1 MKRRRGHAAGA
12 AGGFML
18 IEVLAALA
26 LSGVVFASL
35 FGLLIANVRGINHAA
50 HVSTAMG
57 VAQDKVEQIRGGAAA
72 IGGSDTVTGPGT
84 GESYTRSWTVGAGPS
99 AATKAVTVTV
109 TWRDPL
115 SRTVQLQTVVAQ

>member
-12 AGGFML
+12 AGGFTL

-50 HVSTAMG
+50 HVG
-57 VAQDKVEQIRGGAAA
+57 DGRELRAQLDRRRRTVGGDEGGDRDGHLAGPAQPHGAAPDGRRA
-72 IGGSDTVTGPGT
+72 VGPCAEHGPA
-84 GESYTRSWTVGAGPS
+84 SRS
-99 AATKAVTVTV
+99 
-109 TWRDPL
+109 
-115 SRTVQLQTVVAQ
+115 SRCSPRCCC

>member
-12 AGGFML
+12 AGGFTL

-57 VAQDKVEQIRGGAAA
+57 VAQDKVEQIRSGAAA